1 MTSVFDAVLMFAC
14 AINLANTAVA
24 LAAPCEASHR
34 GLNLVRE
41 SLNLLLE
48 VEWRRPELGAP
59 ATLVRKTMRCHLDA
73 LGDLGLFRLQRSTLL
88 SITSTIMT
96 YMIVM
101 VTPYSRLISQ
111 LRNDERLMKEMT
123 LGKRVGFY
131 RFYGDLGTGNF
142 SQVKLGVHQLTNERV
157 AVKILSKAK
166 LDQKTQRML
175 AREIANMDKVH
186 HPNIIRL
193 YEVLETLSKIHLVM
207 EHAPGGELFHK
218 ITTEGRLSERRARP
232 LVAQL
237 VSAVQHMHLNN
248 MIHRDIKAENVF
260 FSRPDVVKLGDF
272 GFSTLVCEPDQHLT
286 TFCGSP
292 PYAAPELFRDDYYTG
307 AAVDAWA
314 LGILIFFMVA
324 GAMPFRAGTVT
335 ALKRQ
340 ILSGA
345 VTMPDSKLGLES
357 EALESHWERG
367 GRSPITGVYR
377 IMMHR
382 LMRVEAGELVESGSP
397 LRLESRPTSA
407 GPAPAP
413 TTDAA
418 DKRAKSKTRIL
429 KKTSSEYLEALEQVL
444 QRLSD
449 GSLRLQRKKRR
460 FGASSVVYLGHRVE
474 ADGVKLAADGTEPR
488 ETLQLLKN

>member
-1 MTSVFDAVLMFAC
+1 MPVFSLRGTRRQQPAGGVRDKEMPSAKVHVSAATDRARTAISAGSANGRPRTADLALTS
-14 AINLANTAVA
+14 
-24 LAAPCEASHR
+24 
-34 GLNLVRE
+34 G
-41 SLNLLLE
+41 
-48 VEWRRPELGAP
+48 
-59 ATLVRKTMRCHLDA
+59 
-73 LGDLGLFRLQRSTLL
+73 Q
-88 SITSTIMT
+88 
-96 YMIVM
+96 

-345 VTMPDSKLGLES
+345 VTMPDSVSDDCQQLLRGLLRQSPADRLSLQEVAKLGLES

-418 DKRAKSKTRIL
+418 DKHAKSKTRIL
-429 KKTSSEYLEALEQVL
+429 KKTSSEHLEALEQVL

-449 GSLRLQRKKRR
+449 GSLRLQRKKCR

-474 ADGVKLAADGTEPR
+474 ADGVKPAADETEPR